1 MPGRFHRTVSS
12 FAVIALVV
20 ALFVG
25 PGSSAEAAE
34 YLDPTHDVVLE
45 EDILYGEAINAREE
59 MEKLFLDLY
68 RPADGTTALVDRPLI
83 VFAHG
88 GSFKNGSR
96 KSEEIAGYL
105 RQMAEHGFA
114 AATISYRLR
123 PVGTAGSKPNHELIV
138 EAALGDSDTL
148 RDAHHD
154 MLAAVRFLRANAATY
169 GIDPDRIA
177 VGGSSAG
184 AVTALQAAINTEDPG
199 DSGTPGVSSEVA
211 AAISVSGAAD
221 PDHIE
226 PGDPPF
232 LMFHGGADTTV
243 PAPLGYQACA
253 IATALINGCELVHWA
268 DGGHTPW
275 SEWEDV
281 VVERS
286 AQFLCRQMLADEI
299 DCGPV
304 PVAPVEERA
313 LAES

>member
-1 MPGRFHRTVSS
+1 MPARSRRTVSS
-12 FAVIALVV
+12 FAAIALVAAV
-20 ALFVG
+20 LFG
-25 PGSSAEAAE
+25 PGSSAKAVE
-34 YLDPTHDVVLE
+34 YLDPTHGVVLH
-45 EDILYGEAINAREE
+45 EDILYGEAINARGENE
-59 MEKLFLDLY
+59 QLFLDLY
-68 RPADGTTALVDRPLI
+68 RPAQGTTTLVDRPLV

-88 GSFKNGSR
+88 GSFKSGTR
-96 KSEEIAGYL
+96 KSDEIAGYL
-105 RQMAEHGFA
+105 RRMAEHGFA

-154 MLAAVRFLRANAATY
+154 MLAAVRFLRANAGTF

-199 DSGTPGVSSEVA
+199 ESGTPGVSSEVA

-226 PGDPPF
+226 AGDPPF

-243 PAPLGYQACA
+243 PAALGY
-253 IATALINGCELVHWA
+253 
-268 DGGHTPW
+268 
-275 SEWEDV
+275 
-281 VVERS
+281 
-286 AQFLCRQMLADEI
+286 
-299 DCGPV
+299 
-304 PVAPVEERA
+304 
-313 LAES
+313 